1 MDQRAEEETGNYLVC
16 VELLNLCFPAA
27 VSMDFI
33 LHRQLFLFFLFFV
46 CTVRVNYEPQQRYN
60 VFLYSFGSELVTTW
74 F

>member
-33 LHRQLFLFFLFFV
+33 LHRQLFVFFCLL
-46 CTVRVNYEPQQRYN
+46 CAQW
-60 VFLYSFGSELVTTW
+60 ELIMSHNKG
-74 F
+74 

>member
-33 LHRQLFLFFLFFV
+33 LHRQLF
-46 CTVRVNYEPQQRYN
+46 
-60 VFLYSFGSELVTTW
+60 VFLCFLCAQWELIMSHNKG
-74 F
+74 